1 MSFYT
6 DTNSKDFSSMKMWLQ
21 KFWDLKISP
30 LFEKHNERITELENT
45 MDARGEI
52 KNLPKNYL
60 SKESAENMLNA
71 MVSAG
76 VIASYTM
83 TYDAANSRYQ
93 FVIVKPQEEIPTNE
107 VNNEENI

>member
-1 MSFYT
+1 
-6 DTNSKDFSSMKMWLQ
+6 
-21 KFWDLKISP
+21 
-30 LFEKHNERITELENT
+30 
-45 MDARGEI
+45 MDARGEV

-83 TYDAANSRYQ
+83 TWDSTNNRYA
-93 FVIVKPQEEIPTNE
+93 FVIQKNSEQ
-107 VNNEENI
+107 